1 MILMRIISS
10 IAVPSATPSVFTV
23 TATSS
28 TSITVSWLLPPA
40 NDRNGNI
47 TGFKLFYKKR
57 VSAGQQTMVPV
68 NSGSIWT
75 KVFSG
80 LEKYTEYEFQVL
92 AYTSVGDGPNSS
104 VIYRKTNEDGKKLI
118 KQY

>member
-1 MILMRIISS
+1 MRISCS
-10 IAVPSATPSVFTV
+10 IAAPSGAPSVFTV

-28 TSITVSWLLPPA
+28 TSITVSWQLPPA
-40 NDRNGNI
+40 NDRNGKI

-57 VSAGQQTMVPV
+57 VSTGQQTIMMVPV

-92 AYTSVGDGPNSS
+92 AYTSVGDGPKSS
-104 VIYRKTNEDGKKLI
+104 VIYRKTKEDGKKLM